1 MGEKI
6 LKIIKNRLAKSEL
19 LASLVRGAAIALCLQ
34 ISGIAVTYT
43 MQVLLAR
50 WMGAAQYGI
59 YEYVI
64 SIATFLGFI
73 AGLGLPNCLLRF
85 IPKYIVE
92 QDWGKLRGIVW
103 GSWRY
108 VMISSVL
115 ISLIAGVSLLISSKY
130 NSDIALT
137 SFLFG
142 ISIIPLQ
149 ALVRHQREMSRG
161 IRGMTLAYLPST
173 VVFPLLV
180 IGGLFLD
187 RKGLFSSL
195 TMPAAS
201 KAIAVTWLSLF
212 LVLSAQLWLFNRQLP
227 TQCSLAS
234 AIYSRREWFAVA
246 IPLLFNDSAFVLLSQ
261 TDTIMTGAILG
272 SFQVGIYGAAFK
284 TAAGVSFI
292 LAGVNA
298 IAAPMFATLHAQGD
312 YEGLQKLTATV
323 ARWMFYPTLFFALV
337 LIVFGDRVLG
347 LFGEEFVAARW
358 SMTIL
363 ILGQLVNVGAGSVGY
378 LMEMTGHHKQCA
390 YVLGC
395 SAVLNL
401 ILNAILIPILGIMG
415 AAIAT
420 ATTMALWNIWL
431 HQLVVKYLGV
441 KPSIISAIRSSN

>member
-1 MGEKI
+1 MSI
-6 LKIIKNRLAKSEL
+6 RNQIAKSEL
-19 LASLVRGAAIALCLQ
+19 LSALFRGTAEALCLQ

-50 WMGAAQYGI
+50 WMGATQYGI

-64 SIATFLGFI
+64 GIATFLGFL

-85 IPKYIVE
+85 IPKYTVQQE
-92 QDWGKLRGIVW
+92 WGKLRGIVW

-108 VMISSVL
+108 VFFSGL
-115 ISLIAGVSLLISSKY
+115 LVSLVSTAVLVIWSKY
-130 NSDIALT
+130 NSDIALP
-137 SFLFG
+137 SFLLAM
-142 ISIIPLQ
+142 STIPLQ
-149 ALVRHQREMSRG
+149 TLVRHQREMSRG
-161 IRGMTLAYLPST
+161 IKRMTLAYLPST
-173 VVFPLLV
+173 VIFPLMV
-180 IGGLFLD
+180 IGGAFYYRHRL
-187 RKGLFSSL
+187 SS
-195 TMPAAS
+195 S
-201 KAIAVTWLSLF
+201 EAIAITWLSL
-212 LVLSAQLWLFNRQLP
+212 LLILGLQLWLFNQQLP
-227 TQCSLAS
+227 KQCSLTS
-234 AIYSRREWFAVA
+234 AKYSRREWFAVA
-246 IPLLFNDSAFVLLSQ
+246 IPLLFNDSAFVVLSQ

-298 IAAPMFATLHAQGD
+298 IAAPMFATLHAQDD

-323 ARWMFYPTLFFALV
+323 ARLMFYPTLIFALL
-337 LIVFGDRVLG
+337 LILFGDRVLG
-347 LFGEEFVAARW
+347 LFGEEFIAARW

-378 LMEMTGHHKQCA
+378 LMEMTGHHQQCA

-401 ILNAILIPILGIMG
+401 ILNAILIPTLGIMG

-420 ATTMALWNIWL
+420 AATMALWNIWL
-431 HQLVVKYLGV
+431 HQLVVKNLGV
-441 KPSIISAIRSSN
+441 KPSIISAIFR